1 MATELTFQSKSL
13 DKGPINLEEDKTDA
27 TKLF

>member
-13 DKGPINLEEDKTDA
+13 DKGQINLEEDKTDD
-27 TKLF
+27 TKHF